1 LLFLPLNKIKDGGEN
16 LFLENFL
23 FTMGKQEELLEL
35 LKASNKLSESSLL
48 EIKGRANASGKKIED
63 ILIGENLIDSEEIAQ
78 MKAKVYRLPYQNL
91 LDREVSN
98 EVINIIA
105 FEAAENYRIVC
116 FDKSGNKI
124 KVGLTDPENFKAM
137 EAVNFLV
144 KEEKLRVEYY
154 LISELSFDKIFKQ
167 YKNLKSEI
175 GKALETRA
183 KEEKEEMSKKKKE
196 EGGELEEIIKSAPV
210 AKIVSVIIRHAVEG
224 RASDI
229 HIEPTQKESR
239 VRYRIDGVL
248 HTSLVLPKNIHSA
261 IIARIKVL
269 ANLKLDETRLPQDG
283 RISMEIG
290 EKKIDFRV
298 SVLPLIG
305 EEKIVMRILD
315 TTRGAPTLEELGF
328 DGRALRIIKEN
339 IKKTNGMLLVTGP
352 TGSGKSTTLFSI
364 LNMLNKEGINISTLE
379 DPVEYFIKGVNQSQT
394 RPEIG
399 FTFANGLR
407 SLLRQDPD
415 IVMVGEIRDNETAEL
430 AIHASLTGH
439 FVLST
444 LHTND
449 ALGAVPRLLD
459 MKVEPF
465 LLGST
470 LNVIIAQRLAR
481 KICPYCKKEEKLP
494 EDVLA
499 DMENE
504 IKNIPASIMKESV
517 KDFTDLKK
525 TVFLKGS
532 GCARCGNSGYSGR
545 IAIVEVFDINDKI
558 KEIVM
563 DKNKNLRFEDIKK
576 SQDFITMKQDGTI
589 KVLRGETTME
599 EIFRVIQS

>member
-1 LLFLPLNKIKDGGEN
+1 
-16 LFLENFL
+16 
-23 FTMGKQEELLEL
+23 
-35 LKASNKLSESSLL
+35 LKASKKLSESSLL
-48 EIKGRANASGKKIED
+48 EIKGRADASGKKIED

-78 MKAKVYRLPYQNL
+78 LKAKVYSLPYQNL

-98 EVINIIA
+98 EVINIIS
-105 FEAAENYRIVC
+105 FEAAENYKIVC

-124 KVGLTDPENFKAM
+124 KVGLTDPENFKAV
-137 EAVNFLV
+137 EAVNFLA

-239 VRYRIDGVL
+239 VRYRIDGIL

-261 IIARIKVL
+261 IVARIKVL

-283 RISMEIG
+283 RIRLEIE

-298 SVLPLIG
+298 SVLPLMG
-305 EEKIVMRILD
+305 EEKVVMRILD

-328 DGRALRIIKEN
+328 DSRALRIIKEN

-364 LNMLNKEGINISTLE
+364 LNILNKEGVNISTLE

-415 IVMVGEIRDNETAEL
+415 IIMVGEIRDNETAEL

-481 KICPYCKKEEKLP
+481 KICPFCQKEEKLP
-494 EDVLA
+494 EDILA
-499 DMENE
+499 DMGNE
-504 IKNIPASIMKESV
+504 IKNIPASIMKESA
-517 KDFTDLKK
+517 KDFTDFRKA
-525 TVFLKGS
+525 VFLKGS

-545 IAIVEVFDINDKI
+545 IAIVEVFDINEKI
-558 KEIVM
+558 KDIIM
-563 DKNKNLRFEDIKK
+563 DKNKNLRFEDVKK
-576 SQDFITMKQDGTI
+576 SQDFITMKQDGII

-599 EIFRVIQS
+599 EILRVIQS